1 MLLGSLPTAL
11 WTWSCR
17 RATWNHKPYN
27 NQQFRSNS
35 TFSNQVQMTIYFI
48 FLNNMHLSLIWT
60 QIYIVQVSKF
70 NLHFLFQFMQ
80 EFPLHSRA
88 GPSGGTFGT
97 HDGPWQVLYSLLKV
111 YIGPKRTCYHQ
122 NGLHVLHLRFPFF
135 NEWLNG
141 ICSFYTLTHV
151 SQQVVTEFWLL
162 QKSFYIS
169 RSTSTTCLAPL

>member
-35 TFSNQVQMTIYFI
+35 MFSNQVQMTIYFI

-135 NEWLNG
+135 NE
-141 ICSFYTLTHV
+141 FYTLTHV

>member
-35 TFSNQVQMTIYFI
+35 TFSNQVQMMIYFI

-88 GPSGGTFGT
+88 GLSGGTFGT

-111 YIGPKRTCYHQ
+111 YIRPKRTCYHQ

-135 NEWLNG
+135 NE
-141 ICSFYTLTHV
+141 FYTLTHV